1 MTTKIVGLTKSFWA
15 FKGPNVRA
23 VDKIYLGLEA
33 NEKFGLLGFNGSGK
47 TTTFKSIINE
57 FYYDSGEVE
66 LFNKKVSKDF
76 EEIRKEVGYC
86 PQNNILFENL
96 TVKETFEFYMQMK
109 NINKIYLDRILI
121 QFGML
126 QYKNTICKNLSG
138 GNKRKLSF
146 AVALMNN
153 PKILLLDEPSTGVD
167 PESRRIMW
175 KNIND
180 ISKKGK
186 EYNMILSSHSMEEAE
201 ILCDTVSWLKEGS
214 FVYIGN
220 PEKLKLQYSGGY
232 ILNIK
237 FKCDEDVFEVEEEK
251 KDDFEYDKYIKGYEK
266 LEEIKNVN
274 LEEFRKFIVN
284 LKEFCDLVEIKEIKN
299 NLSFVFLIKIKEN
312 KKKEL
317 FNEILNINDYNDKIS
332 EISINLESLENIFT
346 SFN

>member
-1 MTTKIVGLTKSFWA
+1 MTTKIVGLTKSFWVC
-15 FKGPNVRA
+15 KGPNIRA

-86 PQNNILFENL
+86 PQNNILFEKL

-109 NINKIYLDRILI
+109 NINKFYLDRILN

-167 PESRRIMW
+167 PDSRRIMW

-201 ILCDTVSWLKEGS
+201 ILCDTVSWLKDGS

-220 PEKLKLQYSGGY
+220 PEKLKIKYSGGY

-237 FKCDEDVFEVEEEK
+237 FKEGGFKEEK
-251 KDDFEYDKYIKGYEK
+251 KDEFEYEKYIKGFEK

-274 LEEFRKFIVN
+274 LEEFRNFIVN
-284 LKEFCDLVEIKEIKN
+284 LKEFCDLIEIKEIKN
-299 NLSFVFLIKIKEN
+299 NLSFVFFIKIKEN

-317 FNEILNINDYNDKIS
+317 FNEILNIKDNNDKIS

>member
-1 MTTKIVGLTKSFWA
+1 
-15 FKGPNVRA
+15 
-23 VDKIYLGLEA
+23 
-33 NEKFGLLGFNGSGK
+33 
-47 TTTFKSIINE
+47 
-57 FYYDSGEVE
+57 
-66 LFNKKVSKDF
+66 
-76 EEIRKEVGYC
+76 
-86 PQNNILFENL
+86 
-96 TVKETFEFYMQMK
+96 
-109 NINKIYLDRILI
+109 
-121 QFGML
+121 
-126 QYKNTICKNLSG
+126 
-138 GNKRKLSF
+138 
-146 AVALMNN
+146 
-153 PKILLLDEPSTGVD
+153 
-167 PESRRIMW
+167 
-175 KNIND
+175 
-180 ISKKGK
+180 
-186 EYNMILSSHSMEEAE
+186 MEEAE

-251 KDDFEYDKYIKGYEK
+251 KDDFEYWKYIKGYEK